1 MDTFSI
7 GDKVVYPTQGVGE
20 VIGIEV
26 REVSGQRKQ
35 FYILRIIDTSMTVLV
50 PTDNTSSVGLRE
62 VIPKSEVSGIYGVL
76 KQKKLDKVRQTWNRR
91 HREYMDKLKTGCLY
105 NVAEIRESSASCAP
119 RRTSPSANEK
129 CWRPSGAWWSRRS
142 PSPSMPRKP
151 SWSVRSTPFSPD
163 SFTPLVSAGR
173 SFHHRYLFNTAASN
187 QPPHLTMGSEQ
198 LGLFPLVPHWWFPP
212 SPGILIK

>member
-105 NVAEIRESSASCAP
+105 NVAEILRELSLL
-119 RRTSPSANEK
+119 
-129 CWRPSGAWWSRRS
+129 RS
-142 PSPSMPRKP
+142 QKDLSFSERKMLET
-151 SWSVRSTPFSPD
+151 VRG
-163 SFTPLVSAGR
+163 LVVKEIAIAK
-173 SFHHRYLFNTAASN
+173 HAKET
-187 QPPHLTMGSEQ
+187 
-198 LGLFPLVPHWWFPP
+198 LVEREIDAIFA
-212 SPGILIK
+212 